1 MRLTRPERDLRLR
14 ARLIRVENAEIIG
27 LPPNLAMRVLQSLL
41 SVLLITSPLPSTG
54 YAQPPAGASQI
65 KHVIF
70 ILKEN
75 HTFDNYFGAFPGANG
90 TSSGK
95 IHTGATVL
103 LTRAPDVSPGDISHS
118 WNAALLGMDG
128 GKMDGFDLLKGAR
141 QDGILYSYTQYQS
154 DQLPNY
160 FAYAHQFALA
170 DKFFTSVHGPSFPN
184 HLYTVAG
191 QAGGAMNNPIFSRQG
206 FTGVWGCDAPS
217 VARVAVLQNG
227 EKSYVYPCFDF
238 KTLAD
243 SMNTAGLSWKYY
255 GVSKGTPGYVW
266 SPFDA
271 IRHIRFGPQWSTN
284 VVDDE
289 QYADDAATNN
299 LATVS
304 WITTDLDESE
314 HPGRDQEPCVG
325 ENSTVAFINAVM
337 QSPAWNSTV
346 IFVSWDDFGGFYD
359 HVRPPQIDAW
369 GLGPRV
375 GLLII
380 SPFAKSGY
388 IEHTPLEFSSIVKF
402 VEQLYGLP
410 FLTARDGNSA
420 DMWDAFNFAGAP
432 QAPLPLQPQT
442 CP

>member
-1 MRLTRPERDLRLR
+1 M
-14 ARLIRVENAEIIG
+14 RVESAEIVES
-27 LPPNLAMRVLQSLL
+27 LPNLAMRVLPSLL
-41 SVLLITSPLPSTG
+41 WVLLITPLFPLAVH
-54 YAQPPAGASQI
+54 AQPPAGASQI

-90 TSSGK
+90 ASSGT
-95 IHTGATVL
+95 IHTGATVP

-118 WNAALLGMDG
+118 WNAALLGMDS
-128 GKMDGFDLLKGAR
+128 GKMDGFDLIRGAR

-170 DKFFTSVHGPSFPN
+170 DAFFTSVHGPSFPN
-184 HLYTVAG
+184 HLYTIAA
-191 QAGGAMNNPIFSRQG
+191 QAGGAINNPIFSREG
-206 FTGVWGCDAPS
+206 FTGVWGCDAPA
-217 VARVAVLQNG
+217 VARVAVLQGG
-227 EKSYVYPCFDF
+227 EKSHVYPCFDF
-238 KTLAD
+238 TTLAD
-243 SMNTAGLSWKYY
+243 SLNTAGLSWKYY
-255 GVSKGTPGYVW
+255 GVSKGTRGYVW

-271 IRHIRFGPQWSTN
+271 IRHIRFSPQWSTN
-284 VVDDE
+284 VVDDDE
-289 QYADDAATNN
+289 FANDAATDN
-299 LATVS
+299 LAAVS

-314 HPGRDQEPCVG
+314 HPGKDQEPCLG
-325 ENSTVAFINAVM
+325 ENSTVALINAVM

-359 HVRPPQIDAW
+359 HVPPPQVDAW

-388 IEHTPLEFSSIVKF
+388 IKKHAPLEFSSIVRF
-402 VEQLYGLP
+402 VEELYGLP
-410 FLTARDGNSA
+410 FLTARDRNSV
-420 DMWDAFNFAGAP
+420 DMWDAFSFAGTL